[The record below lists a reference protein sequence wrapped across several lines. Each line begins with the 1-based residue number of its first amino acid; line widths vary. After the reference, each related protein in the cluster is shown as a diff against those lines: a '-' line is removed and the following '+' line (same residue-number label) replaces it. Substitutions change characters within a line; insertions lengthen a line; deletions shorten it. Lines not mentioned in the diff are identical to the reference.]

1 MKKYW
6 FLTVMFIAVTGS
18 LSAQDLVIPRY
29 GGMNSAAVIGILAS
43 GLLLGLLCYNLF
55 LFLST
60 REKQFGYFTIMM
72 VLLSILQL
80 FSTYERFLFELTYNR
95 VTILTHLLFI
105 TFLLFFE
112 DFYAIGDHHKRLSR
126 INRISIIVI
135 IAYTFLFLFGKAVL
149 PEAVGLHAVL
159 NFIRELFVFYTNIL
173 FLSNC
178 IIAMRWMKT
187 EALII
192 LIAFIPPAVLTSIN
206 ALNIFAFM
214 SDYQGF
220 VTFMMQ
226 YNQPVGLSLQAIL
239 LSLALGYR
247 YNRLKAERLK
257 VEQLDREKTEFFL
270 SVSHELKTP
279 LTIILGLSTQ
289 LKDGFYGARTSLVK
303 PVYESIEKQSLVLL
317 RRIESMLRLGKTQ
330 HADTYEN
337 ISIDR
342 QLRLYVSQFASIA
355 SDKQVELVC
364 SIDPKLKHSLVLL
377 PLEDFE
383 SLIMNL
389 LSNAVKYSRE
399 DDLITVS
406 AERVSSGIRVMVR
419 DTGPGIP
426 EGLQKKVFEQYTR
439 LGQNAASGTGLGLS
453 VVKRVAD
460 EYDIS
465 LSLKTNSDGGCT
477 FTLLFPQQMIR
488 EEQQYTGERR
498 HNTSGYTAEFRKPA
512 LPEIEKTGDHET
524 AILVVEDNEEMR
536 GYITSILSGT
546 YEVVCAEDGKQ
557 ALKLLEKQR
566 FDMVITDIRMPV
578 MDGEQLFEACDD
590 RRIPFIFLTAYG
602 TPEKEIESLERG
614 VVAFIS
620 KPFTPKQLLVTVT
633 SVLSRE
639 KQIID
644 DKLVEIR
651 KNIQEVFEKA
661 SEHAKHLHSSAFER
675 AIQLEGA
682 EDLSVGEKNILG
694 FLVQGLSD
702 KEIAAMLHISVRTVS
717 NHNRSIYRKLSV
729 SGRNELFSK
738 L

>member
-1 MKKYW
+1 
-6 FLTVMFIAVTGS
+6 
-18 LSAQDLVIPRY
+18 
-29 GGMNSAAVIGILAS
+29 
-43 GLLLGLLCYNLF
+43 
-55 LFLST
+55 
-60 REKQFGYFTIMM
+60 
-72 VLLSILQL
+72 
-80 FSTYERFLFELTYNR
+80 
-95 VTILTHLLFI
+95 
-105 TFLLFFE
+105 
-112 DFYAIGDHHKRLSR
+112 
-126 INRISIIVI
+126 
-135 IAYTFLFLFGKAVL
+135 
-149 PEAVGLHAVL
+149 
-159 NFIRELFVFYTNIL
+159 
-173 FLSNC
+173 
-178 IIAMRWMKT
+178 
-187 EALII
+187 
-192 LIAFIPPAVLTSIN
+192 
-206 ALNIFAFM
+206 
-214 SDYQGF
+214 
-220 VTFMMQ
+220 
-226 YNQPVGLSLQAIL
+226 
-239 LSLALGYR
+239 
-247 YNRLKAERLK
+247 
-257 VEQLDREKTEFFL
+257 
-270 SVSHELKTP
+270 
-279 LTIILGLSTQ
+279 
-289 LKDGFYGARTSLVK
+289 
-303 PVYESIEKQSLVLL
+303 
-317 RRIESMLRLGKTQ
+317 
-330 HADTYEN
+330 
-337 ISIDR
+337 
-342 QLRLYVSQFASIA
+342 
-355 SDKQVELVC
+355 
-364 SIDPKLKHSLVLL
+364 
-377 PLEDFE
+377 
-383 SLIMNL
+383 
-389 LSNAVKYSRE
+389 
-399 DDLITVS
+399 
-406 AERVSSGIRVMVR
+406 
-419 DTGPGIP
+419 
-426 EGLQKKVFEQYTR
+426 
-439 LGQNAASGTGLGLS
+439 
-453 VVKRVAD
+453 
-460 EYDIS
+460 
-465 LSLKTNSDGGCT
+465 
-477 FTLLFPQQMIR
+477 MIR